1 MSEITF
7 NAETHTYY
15 KDGVIVPSVTQIIN
29 AVYGTGLE
37 NAPAEFVQRAASKG
51 HEIHAEIEN
60 YINTGD
66 TMVFHNETLHFIEY
80 AKENITDRDAAQS
93 EVILYAQTPFGDV
106 CGTADL
112 IYCGTIYDYKTSR
125 TATAAQF
132 KKWQIQL
139 SFYRFMAAQMFHA
152 VCAIKVLHLTD
163 AGCREIPLDYLG
175 DDFVLETMKLY
186 AAGKQAETP
195 KSELQTIPTSQLDY
209 LQYAL
214 KQMAEYE
221 RTIEP
226 IREAIKAEMEQRGI
240 LSVKIGDVSISY
252 VAPTTRKSFDSTKF
266 KKDHADLY
274 AKYQKESAVKSSIR
288 ISTGAKKDA

>member
-7 NAETHTYY
+7 DPITHTYR
-15 KDGVIVPSVTQIIN
+15 KDGRAVDYVSKILA

-37 NAPAEFVQRAASKG
+37 NAPIAFVKRAADKG
-51 HEIHAEIEN
+51 HDVHAEADNFIK
-60 YINTGD
+60 TGD
-66 TMVFHNETLHFIEY
+66 TMVFYNETIHFIEY
-80 AKENITDRDAAQS
+80 AKEHITDRAAEQS

-112 IYCGTIYDYKTSR
+112 IYGGTIYDYKTSR
-125 TATAAQF
+125 TATTAQV
-132 KKWQIQL
+132 KKWQMQL
-139 SFYRFMAAQMFHA
+139 SFYRFMAAQMGYK
-152 VCAIKVLHLTD
+152 IDTLKILHLTD
-163 AGCREIPLDYLG
+163 DGCREIPFDYLG

-186 AAGKQAETP
+186 TAGKQAETP
-195 KSELQTIPTSQLDY
+195 KSELQTIPTAQLDY

-214 KQMAEYE
+214 KQMAAFE

-240 LSVKIGDVSISY
+240 LSVKIGDVAISY
-252 VAPTTRKSFDSTKF
+252 VAPTTRKSFDSGRF

-274 AKYQKESAVKSSIR
+274 AQYQKESAVKSSIR
-288 ISTGAKKDA
+288 ITGANK

>member
-1 MSEITF
+1 MSAITF

-15 KDGVIVPSVTQIIN
+15 KDGVPVPSVTQIIN
-29 AVYGTGLE
+29 AVYGSGLE
-37 NAPAEFVQRAASKG
+37 NAPAEFVQRAAAKG

-60 YINTGD
+60 YIKTGD

-80 AKENITDRDAAQS
+80 AKEHITDRAAAQS
-93 EVILYAQTPFGDV
+93 EVILYGQTPFGDV

-112 IYCGTIYDYKTSR
+112 IYGGTIYDYKTSK
-125 TATAAQF
+125 TATTAQVR
-132 KKWQIQL
+132 KWQMQL
-139 SFYRFMAAQMFHA
+139 SFYRFMAVQMGYK
-152 VCAIKVLHLTD
+152 IENLKILHLTD
-163 AGCREIPLDYLG
+163 DGCREITIDYLG

-186 AAGKQAETP
+186 TDGKQAETP
-195 KSELQTIPTSQLDY
+195 KSELQTIPKTDLTY

-252 VAPTTRKSFDSTKF
+252 VAPTTRKSFDSAKF

-274 AKYQKESAVKSSIR
+274 AQYQKESAYKSSIR